1 MFSKMQQLE
10 NQQIYEL
17 PDGGET
23 TGDLQE
29 GQVKMCLPHPT
40 AAPQMLL

>member
-10 NQQIYEL
+10 NEQIYEL

-29 GQVKMCLPHPT
+29 GQVWMCLPHST